1 MDREKRWLR
10 AKERMNLLAAS
21 LSPFLDEQLLFV
33 ETSLAR
39 KDGRVGCFWILFSW
53 SLVFF
58 DM

>member
-1 MDREKRWLR
+1 MR

-39 KDGRVGCFWILFSW
+39 KDGRVGWLWILFSW

-58 DM
+58 DMGDVAAI